1 MINHSTEEHIKKNDF
16 TNNVLK
22 LFAKSRPRQGWPT
35 FLILLGLMLTTGYS
49 LREGTWVP
57 TPGLMIIIFCSTT
70 LGMLLSRMSSHWLI
84 SHTIGIIIGTI
95 LCIHFAG
102 TITEEVLLI
111 EKTYEISYRIDEWYS
126 KISQGGMSQDTLPL
140 SLAILGLGWI
150 MGFFGSWCT
159 FKISNAWVILLIAG
173 IVILTN
179 LSFLPEKFNN
189 RFFIFMLFGLIL
201 LSQTQLF
208 NKKKQWISSGYYF
221 NKASGNIGLGLICV
235 TAFLIVLASSS
246 LPLRALTNKNIVKVW
261 NLGRAPLTSLEQ
273 DFSRIFSVID
283 SKIGGGGRFFGDT
296 LPFQGKIAFQN
307 KRIATVKS
315 KNQSYWVSKIYNI
328 YSNEGWMIGE
338 TSEISLP
345 AFKKLTS
352 KTIENNQ
359 RYQNNEIKTIFTTKN
374 MLYTGSIH
382 QINLDGSY
390 QILTPMKFEIDLYDS
405 LENNLFPKDIK
416 KFATNIKNQIAG
428 KTESQIQAII
438 LNSIPETVS
447 LFSTYTSVNS
457 NGNSKLTS
465 ITLQRNQQELLEVI
479 GLRSTKSIQPNQKYI
494 VSSFVYSPTNDELYN
509 TSEVF
514 NSSITDHYLQLPPEL
529 PNRIKELSQSITSKY
544 DTQLDKVF
552 AIRDHLRNGPYT
564 YSQNISRPPL
574 GKDGIDYFLFESQEG
589 YSDYFGSAMVVMLRT
604 INIPARMVAGYSN
617 GTISEQ
623 PMTWE
628 IKDSDSHGW
637 AQVYFSQFGWLNFES
652 TPSYPAIRQKTN
664 VDNSK
669 NPNQLALLQEQG
681 VSSPQTNIEC
691 KNSETIMDES
701 IGLGVENC
709 DDEIFLEKLKN
720 VYLSKLSK
728 NITITFFTLLIITSM
743 FWYIWNEKYSKKSQI
758 QITYSKVKKLG
769 RLAGIQK
776 NESQTPHEYS
786 NVISAKIPNLS
797 TEINLITTIYG
808 RFIYGNNFEDV
819 SIEYEKQYLNVLWNK
834 FRKTILLYI
843 IKKQFTKQ

>member
-1 MINHSTEEHIKKNDF
+1 MINHSIEKPIKKDGF
-16 TNNVLK
+16 TNNLSR
-22 LFAKSRPRQGWPT
+22 LFTKFGPKQGWAT

-57 TPGLMIIIFCSTT
+57 TPGLIIIIFCSTT
-70 LGMLLSRMSSHWLI
+70 LGMFLSRISPHWVI
-84 SHTIGIIIGTI
+84 SHTIGILTGVI

-102 TITEEVLLI
+102 TLTEEVLLI
-111 EKTYEISYRIDEWYS
+111 EKAYEISYRVDEWYS
-126 KISQGGMSQDTLPL
+126 KINQGGMSQDILPL
-140 SLAILGLGWI
+140 SLAILALGWI

-159 FKISNAWVILLIAG
+159 FKFSNAWLILLIAG
-173 IVILTN
+173 IAILTN

-189 RFFIFMLFGLIL
+189 RFFIFMLFGLML

-221 NKASGNIGLGLICV
+221 NKASGNLGLRIICV
-235 TAFLIVLASSS
+235 TAILIVLASSS
-246 LPLRALTNKNIVKVW
+246 LPLKGFTNKNIVKIW
-261 NLGRAPLTSLEQ
+261 NLGRTPLASLEQ

-307 KRIATVKS
+307 KRVATVKS
-315 KNQSYWVSKIYNI
+315 EDQSYWVSKIYNI

-345 AFKKLTS
+345 AFEKLNS
-352 KTIENNQ
+352 KTLEYNQ
-359 RYQNNEIKTIFTTKN
+359 RYQNNEIETIFTTKS
-374 MLYTGSIH
+374 MLSTGSID

-390 QILTPMKFEIDLYDS
+390 QILIPMKFKVDLYYS
-405 LENNLFPKDIK
+405 LENNLFPEDIK
-416 KFATNIKNQIAG
+416 KFATNVKNQITG
-428 KTESQIQAII
+428 KTESQIREII

-447 LFSTYTSVNS
+447 LLSTNTSIDS

-465 ITLQRNQQELLEVI
+465 ITLQRNQQEFPEVI
-479 GLRSTKSIQPNQKYI
+479 GLNATKLIQPNQKYI

-514 NSSITDHYLQLPPEL
+514 NPFITDHYLQLPPDL

-574 GKDGIDYFLFESQEG
+574 GRDGIDYFLFESQEG

-604 INIPARMVAGYSN
+604 LNIPTRMVAGYSN

-637 AQVYFSQFGWLNFES
+637 AQVYFNQFGWLNFEP
-652 TPSYPAIRQKTN
+652 TPSYSTIRQKLN
-664 VDNSK
+664 DNNSV
-669 NPNQLALLQEQG
+669 NLNQLQEQG
-681 VSSPQTNIEC
+681 VYNPQTNIEC

-709 DDEIFLEKLKN
+709 DDELFLERLKS
-720 VYLSKLSK
+720 VILSKLSR
-728 NITITFFTLLIITSM
+728 NITLTFLTILVITSM

-758 QITYSKVKKLG
+758 QIMYSKVKKLG

-786 NVISAKIPNLS
+786 NIISAKIPNLS

-808 RFIYGNNFEDV
+808 RFIYGNKFEDV
-819 SIEYEKQYLNVLWNK
+819 AIENEKQYLDILWSK
-834 FRKTILLYI
+834 FRKSILLYI
-843 IKKQFTKQ
+843 IKKQFVKQ